1 MRLTGLSGREIN
13 IDVFANPE
21 KYIVRLPIDK
31 VIADP
36 EVYAKTSK
44 AHSREHLPAAAVTIV
59 ETKKKLERK

>member
-1 MRLTGLSGREIN
+1 MTGLSGREIN

-31 VIADP
+31 IIADP

-44 AHSREHLPAAAVTIV
+44 AHLREHLPAAAVTIV
-59 ETKKKLERK
+59 EAKKKLERK